1 LACGLVNLGS
11 CLPQKFFEFMFNI
24 INAPIQ
30 PFLNLTLNLL
40 SEPINIELFL
50 SMWVIIV
57 YLISMFYGLML
68 VASGFN
74 FIISGYDVVKRENA
88 KKWLRNII
96 VMIILIQASFFIY
109 QLAIDL
115 SSIMTSATL
124 TLVDSD
130 FFLISVD
137 DIGDIGLGIM
147 FALIYVLTLLVTA
160 LILVIRYAFVA
171 VGVVLLP
178 LAIFFYFLP
187 PLKSYG
193 SLILNFLGI
202 AIFITFFDVILL
214 AGFSKLVDLAIFNN
228 MEILV
233 LVSAFMTINVLMLLL
248 LLFSVVK
255 AGLSIYSDVK
265 KVVSLF

>member
-88 KKWLRNII
+88 KAWLRNIVI
-96 VMIILIQASFFIY
+96 MIILIQASFFLY

-124 TLVDSD
+124 TLVDTD

-137 DIGDIGLGIM
+137 GIGDIGLAIV
-147 FALIYVLTLLVTA
+147 FALIYVITLLITS
-160 LILVIRYAFVA
+160 LILIIRYAFVA

-187 PLKSYG
+187 PLRSYG

-202 AIFITFFDVILL
+202 TIFITFFDVILL
-214 AGFSKLVDLAIFNN
+214 AGLFQLPQAVLFKSSKCSLVDSSCLHKSFHGTN
-228 MEILV
+228 
-233 LVSAFMTINVLMLLL
+233 
-248 LLFSVVK
+248 
-255 AGLSIYSDVK
+255 
-265 KVVSLF
+265 

>member
-1 LACGLVNLGS
+1 ML
-11 CLPQKFFEFMFNI
+11 NI
-24 INAPIQ
+24 LNAPIQ
-30 PFLNLTLNLL
+30 PFLELTLNLL
-40 SEPINIELFL
+40 SEPINLNLFF

-57 YLISMFYGLML
+57 YVISMFYGLML

-74 FIISGYDVVKRENA
+74 FIISGHDVVKRENA
-88 KKWLRNII
+88 KQWLRNIVI
-96 VMIILIQASFFIY
+96 MIILIQASFFIY

-115 SSIMTSATL
+115 SSIITSAVL
-124 TLVDSD
+124 TLVDPD

-137 DIGDIGLGIM
+137 DIGDIGLAIV
-147 FALIYVLTLLVTA
+147 FALIYVLVLIVTA

-171 VGVVLLP
+171 IGVVLLP

-214 AGFSKLVDLAIFNN
+214 AGFSKLVDLAIFGG
-228 MEILV
+228 MQILV
-233 LVSAFMTINVLMLLL
+233 LISAFMIINVFMILLMF
-248 LLFSVVK
+248 FSIVK
-255 AGLSIYSDVK
+255 AGLNVYTDVK
-265 KVVSLF
+265 KVVSVF

>member
-1 LACGLVNLGS
+1 ML
-11 CLPQKFFEFMFNI
+11 NI
-24 INAPIQ
+24 LNAPIQ
-30 PFLNLTLNLL
+30 PFLELTLNLL
-40 SEPINIELFL
+40 SEPINLNLFF

-57 YLISMFYGLML
+57 YVISMFYGLML

-74 FIISGYDVVKRENA
+74 FIISGHDVVKRENA
-88 KKWLRNII
+88 KQWLRNIVI
-96 VMIILIQASFFIY
+96 MIILIQASFFIY

-115 SSIMTSATL
+115 SSIITSAVL
-124 TLVDSD
+124 TLVDPT

-137 DIGDIGLGIM
+137 DIGDIGLAIV
-147 FALIYVLTLLVTA
+147 FALIYVLVLIVTA

-171 VGVVLLP
+171 IGVVLLP

-214 AGFSKLVDLAIFNN
+214 AGFSKLVDLAIFGG
-228 MEILV
+228 MQILV
-233 LVSAFMTINVLMLLL
+233 LISAFMIINVFMILLMF
-248 LLFSVVK
+248 FSIVK
-255 AGLSIYSDVK
+255 AGLNVYTDVK
-265 KVVSLF
+265 KVVSVF